1 MDISRLREKQEVMSA
16 ADMAQAVF
24 EYFKQ
29 DRRESAYDDPMLVT
43 SFDDLYEFFFR
54 RIFSDVLVNREPH
67 AQTQNKLREAFSI
80 LERKDF
86 IRNRGDGRYVLTATG
101 YNDKLNG
108 IEIESDNQ
116 GDEPMRQQ
124 SKIFIVH
131 GSNHVIRN
139 DIRIFLIDL
148 GLQTVVMDATASGGR
163 TLPEKFEELASE
175 CQFAVFIL
183 SADDDLT
190 DHSNNERIK
199 RARQNVILEVGY
211 FWGAIGRRGNVAFLV
226 DPDIEIPSDIQGI
239 GYIRITD
246 DLGETKLKLR
256 QELEAAGLL

>member
-16 ADMAQAVF
+16 ADMAQVVF

-29 DRRESAYDDPMLVT
+29 DGRESAYDDPMRYGSV
-43 SFDDLYEFFFR
+43 DELYEFFFR
-54 RIFSDVLVNREPH
+54 RIFPDVLVNRDPH

-101 YNDKLNG
+101 YETNLDT
-108 IEIESDNQ
+108 EIESDNQ

-139 DIRIFLIDL
+139 EIRIFLIDL

-163 TLPEKFEELASE
+163 TLPEKFEDIARE

-211 FWGAIGRRGNVAFLV
+211 FWGALGRRGNVAFLV
-226 DPDIEIPSDIQGI
+226 DSAIEIPSDIQGI
-239 GYIRITD
+239 GYIPITA